1 MIALFKSVPGKSVV
15 PAFFAFLL
23 AVPFSGTHAQIS
35 PQPNRQLASS
45 SVRPMLLITREPNV
59 LFPELLGNCG
69 EAIPYMEDFVQRR
82 RDYLIRMYTRG
93 KKWLPK
99 AASVLSKYKLP
110 SELRVLLTLESAYQ
124 GGVVSRA
131 GAVGFWQIM
140 DEVAREYGMKY
151 VPHFSE
157 EERKKLMKENPRAAD
172 SLFKALIQQKDDRK
186 NFLKATTVAA
196 RYLRDRRVNLN
207 DNWLL
212 VVASYNCGVGN
223 VWKALQKSGKP
234 NGSFWD
240 IRAYLPEETQA
251 YVMNFITLNVVFSN
265 FEKFLSN
272 QLRFRSEEIWVP
284 DNFEQHFSDEQESSG
299 GGSLR

>member
-1 MIALFKSVPGKSVV
+1 
-15 PAFFAFLL
+15 
-23 AVPFSGTHAQIS
+23 
-35 PQPNRQLASS
+35 
-45 SVRPMLLITREPNV
+45 MLLITREPNV
-59 LFPELLGNCG
+59 LVPEVLGNCNA
-69 EAIPYMEDFVQRR
+69 AIPYMEDFVERR
-82 RDYLIRMYTRG
+82 REYLIRMYTKG

-110 SELRVLLTLESAYQ
+110 SELKVLLTLESAYQ

-157 EERKKLMKENPRAAD
+157 EERRKMTKEDPKKAD
-172 SLFKALIQQKDDRK
+172 SLFKALALQKDDRK

-234 NGSFWD
+234 GASFWD
-240 IRAYLPEETQA
+240 IREYLPEETQA
-251 YVMNFITLNVVFSN
+251 YVMNFITLNVVFGN
-265 FEKFLSN
+265 YEKFLQH
-272 QLRFRSEEIWVP
+272 QLRFRPEEIWMP
-284 DNFEQHFSDEQESSG
+284 DNFELHVSEEQEAGIATPG
-299 GGSLR
+299 GDLLP